1 MLSEEAL
8 SVYLNDHLAG
18 SVAAVD
24 MIEQAMDRN
33 KATPLGA
40 FLKQLLDGVR
50 ADQATLQRL
59 MEQFGVEKSGVKQ
72 ATSWAA
78 EKFSRLK
85 FMTTGRT
92 SEGLRN
98 LLELEALLLGVL
110 GKRSLWLSLKAASE
124 ADPRLQQADLDT
136 LIKRA
141 EDQISGLEQ
150 RRDEAARQG
159 LKE

>member
-1 MLSEEAL
+1 MLSQEAL
-8 SVYLNDHLAG
+8 NVYLNDHLAG

-24 MIEQAMDRN
+24 LIEQALDRN
-33 KATPLGA
+33 KGTELGV
-40 FLKQLLDGVR
+40 FLQQLLDDVR
-50 ADQATLQRL
+50 ADQGALQRL
-59 MEQFGVEKSGVKQ
+59 MEQFDVEKSGVKQ

-98 LLELEALLLGVL
+98 LLELEALLLGVG

-124 ADPRLQQADLDT
+124 ADSRLEQADLDA

-141 EDQISGLEQ
+141 EDQISGIEQ
-150 RRDEAARQG
+150 HRDEAARQG
-159 LKE
+159 LTE